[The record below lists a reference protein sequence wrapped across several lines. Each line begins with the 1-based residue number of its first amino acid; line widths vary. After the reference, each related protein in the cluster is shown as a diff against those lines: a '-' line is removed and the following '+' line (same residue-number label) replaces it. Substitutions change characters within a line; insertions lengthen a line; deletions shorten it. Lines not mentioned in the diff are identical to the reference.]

1 MSRTTSRRP
10 VVSIRAGRPE
20 RRIDEVVGEEPLE
33 IRVGGRP
40 LAVTMRTPV
49 DDIDL
54 VAGFCW
60 TEGLLTSPDE
70 SLTIR
75 CCTGKPLPRAW
86 IPADAAP
93 AAADSGS
100 PDADAES
107 AHTDVPSPSRDSAFR
122 DSAAADAPSRDSAY
136 NVVDVTLESDVVAAR
151 RALVMSSSCGI
162 CGVASIADVR
172 RRGVFD
178 VAGDAVRVES
188 EVLRGL
194 PGRLRAAQRLFHRTG
209 GLHAAG
215 LFDPQGEILVVRE
228 DVGRHNAADKIVGW
242 ALRNHRLPLSGTILL
257 VSGRASF
264 ELVQKAYLAG
274 IPVLAAVSAP
284 SSLAV
289 ELAEEV
295 GMTLIGFLRDD
306 GMNVYA
312 GAQRVTGWA

>member
-10 VVSIRAGRPE
+10 VVIIRAGRPE

-75 CCTGKPLPRAW
+75 CCTGKSLPHAW
-86 IPADAAP
+86 IPTDAGP
-93 AAADSGS
+93 AAAD
-100 PDADAES
+100 A
-107 AHTDVPSPSRDSAFR
+107 R
-122 DSAAADAPSRDSAY
+122 SRDSAY
-136 NVVDVTLESDVVAAR
+136 NVVDVTLESYGVAAR

-162 CGVASIADVR
+162 CGVTSIADVR